1 MHNLAC
7 EYINGVNV
15 EEDTVKGFELTKA
28 AAEQGYGLAMRDLGA
43 CYQFAKGCTGNM
55 EKALEWY
62 EKAAEIL
69 HDPDLDARVAVFKQ
83 MSEVDDSW
91 GTDYEEDEPAD
102 LDPMTI
108 IQDIINYERELYE
121 SGFMADEPFE
131 EDSIARVAAKADEGD
146 MRAVMLIGKLML
158 LSGDEEE

>member
-69 HDPDLDARVAVFKQ
+69 HDPDLDLRVEGFRK
-83 MSEVDDSW
+83 MREVDETW
-91 GTDYEEDEPAD
+91 GDDYEDEPVE
-102 LDPMTI
+102 LDPQKI
-108 IQDIINYERELYE
+108 IQDILDYERELYE

-158 LSGDEEE
+158 LSDDEEE